1 VRRREFITLLGGA
14 AAGWPLAARAQQSAM
29 PVIGFLHSA
38 AAEGW
43 APIVAAFREG
53 LNEAGYVEGRNAAI
67 EFRWAE
73 GRYDRLP
80 ALAADLV
87 HRQVAVIAT
96 GGTISAGGGG
106 APAPPPP
113 AALAFHLPE
122 DRRRTVSVR
131 LRFPRWGVYQVG
143 DVHVRAHDRLD
154 LFRYDVR
161 LDARR
166 PVKVFPREEALRAI
180 VRPART
186 QPHTGNQVARR
197 IGGGIEFAELRPFV
211 PGDVVRSIDWKA
223 TARRGSPWVRERH
236 PERNTDVVLFLDT
249 FSDVWTGSA
258 TTVERAVRAAAS
270 LVGVYLERRDRVGLV
285 SFGGVLRWLMPGM
298 GIRQD
303 YRIVEALLD
312 TEVALS
318 YAWKGI
324 QVIPVRT
331 LPPKALVLA
340 VTPLLD
346 ERSVRALFDL
356 RGRGFDVAAIDV
368 SPVATGPAP
377 DDPIDLLASRVWAM
391 ERDRLHRDLRRVGI
405 SVAEWRDGEDLQRAV
420 WEVEASRRSARL
432 AYV

>member
-1 VRRREFITLLGGA
+1 VIRHPSPKLAGYASVAGVFLVGALASGRPELVVIAAPFAVILVAGLLTAEAPEWTTLALEVERDRLVEGEAITLTVTIEAEHDVERVEVVLPFPGG
-14 AAGWPLAARAQQSAM
+14 
-29 PVIGFLHSA
+29 
-38 AAEGW
+38 
-43 APIVAAFREG
+43 
-53 LNEAGYVEGRNAAI
+53 
-67 EFRWAE
+67 
-73 GRYDRLP
+73 
-80 ALAADLV
+80 
-87 HRQVAVIAT
+87 VAVED
-96 GGTISAGGGG
+96 GE
-106 APAPPPP
+106 
-113 AALAFHLPE
+113 AALAFHLHGG
-122 DRRRTVSVR
+122 RRCTVMVR

-154 LFRYDVR
+154 LFRYDDR

-166 PVKVFPREEALRAI
+166 PVKVFPREETLRAI

-186 QPHTGNQVARR
+186 QLHTGNQVARR
-197 IGGGIEFAELRPFV
+197 VGGGIEFAELRPFV

-258 TTVERAVRAAAS
+258 TTVERGVRATAS
-270 LVGVYLERRDRVGLV
+270 IVGVYLERRDRVGLV

-324 QVIPVRT
+324 EVIPVRT

-346 ERSVRALFDL
+346 ERSVGALSDL

-368 SPVATGPAP
+368 SPVVTGPEP
-377 DDPIDLLASRVWAM
+377 DDPIEGLAFRIWAM
-391 ERDRLHRDLRRVGI
+391 ERERLHRDLRRVGI

-432 AYV
+432 AYA

>member
-1 VRRREFITLLGGA
+1 VIRHPSPKLAGYASVAGVFLVGALASGRPELVVIAAPFAVILVAGLLTAEAPEWTTLALEVERDRLVEGEAITLTVMIEAEHDVERVEVVLPFPGG
-14 AAGWPLAARAQQSAM
+14 
-29 PVIGFLHSA
+29 
-38 AAEGW
+38 
-43 APIVAAFREG
+43 
-53 LNEAGYVEGRNAAI
+53 
-67 EFRWAE
+67 
-73 GRYDRLP
+73 
-80 ALAADLV
+80 
-87 HRQVAVIAT
+87 VAVED
-96 GGTISAGGGG
+96 GE
-106 APAPPPP
+106 
-113 AALAFHLPE
+113 AALAFHLHGG
-122 DRRRTVSVR
+122 RRCTIMVR

-154 LFRYDVR
+154 LFRYDDR

-166 PVKVFPREEALRAI
+166 PVKVFPREETLRAI

-186 QPHTGNQVARR
+186 QLHTGNQVARR
-197 IGGGIEFAELRPFV
+197 VGGGIEFAELRPFV

-258 TTVERAVRAAAS
+258 TTVERGVRATAS
-270 LVGVYLERRDRVGLV
+270 IVGVYLERRDRVGLV

-324 QVIPVRT
+324 EVIPVRT

-346 ERSVRALFDL
+346 ERSVGALSDL

-368 SPVATGPAP
+368 SPVVTGPEP
-377 DDPIDLLASRVWAM
+377 DDPIEGLAFRIWAM
-391 ERDRLHRDLRRVGI
+391 ERERLHRDLRRVGI

-432 AYV
+432 AYA

>member
-1 VRRREFITLLGGA
+1 VIRHPSPKLAGYASVAGVFLVGALASGRPELVVIAAPFAVILVAGLLTAEAPEWTTLALEVERDRLVEGEAITLTVMIEAEHDVERVEVVLPFPGG
-14 AAGWPLAARAQQSAM
+14 
-29 PVIGFLHSA
+29 
-38 AAEGW
+38 
-43 APIVAAFREG
+43 
-53 LNEAGYVEGRNAAI
+53 
-67 EFRWAE
+67 
-73 GRYDRLP
+73 
-80 ALAADLV
+80 
-87 HRQVAVIAT
+87 VAVED
-96 GGTISAGGGG
+96 GE
-106 APAPPPP
+106 
-113 AALAFHLPE
+113 AALAFHLHGG
-122 DRRRTVSVR
+122 RRCTVMVR

-154 LFRYDVR
+154 LFRYDDR

-166 PVKVFPREEALRAI
+166 PVKVFPREETLRAI

-186 QPHTGNQVARR
+186 QLHTGNQVARR
-197 IGGGIEFAELRPFV
+197 VGGGIEFAELRPFV

-258 TTVERAVRAAAS
+258 TTVERGVRATAS
-270 LVGVYLERRDRVGLV
+270 IVGVYLERRDRVGLV

-324 QVIPVRT
+324 EVIPVRT

-346 ERSVRALFDL
+346 ERSVGALSDL

-368 SPVATGPAP
+368 SPVVTGPEP
-377 DDPIDLLASRVWAM
+377 DDPIEGLAFRIWAM
-391 ERDRLHRDLRRVGI
+391 ERERLHRDLRRVGI

-432 AYV
+432 AYA

>member
-1 VRRREFITLLGGA
+1 MIRHPSPKL
-14 AAGWPLAARAQQSAM
+14 
-29 PVIGFLHSA
+29 
-38 AAEGW
+38 
-43 APIVAAFREG
+43 
-53 LNEAGYVEGRNAAI
+53 AGYASVAGVFLVGALATGRPELVVIAAPFAVILVAGLLSAEAPEWTTLALEVERDRLVEGEAI
-67 EFRWAE
+67 TITVTMEAE
-73 GRYDRLP
+73 HDVERFEVALP
-80 ALAADLV
+80 LPGS
-87 HRQVAVIAT
+87 VAVED
-96 GGTISAGGGG
+96 GD
-106 APAPPPP
+106 
-113 AALAFHLPE
+113 AALAFHLSE
-122 DRRRTVSVR
+122 GRRCTVTVH
-131 LRFPRWGVYQVG
+131 LRFPRWGVYQIG

-154 LFRYDVR
+154 LFRYDDR

-166 PVKVFPREEALRAI
+166 PVKVFPREETLRAI

-186 QPHTGNQVARR
+186 QLHTGNQVARR
-197 IGGGIEFAELRPFV
+197 VGGGIEFAELRPFV

-258 TTVERAVRAAAS
+258 TTVERAVRATAS
-270 LVGVYLERRDRVGLV
+270 IVGVYLEHRDRVGLV

-324 QVIPVRT
+324 EVIPVRT

-346 ERSVRALFDL
+346 ERSVAALSDL

-368 SPVATGPAP
+368 SPVVNGPEP
-377 DDPIDLLASRVWAM
+377 DDPIDRVASRIWVM
-391 ERDRLHRDLRRVGI
+391 ERERLHRDLRRVGI
-405 SVAEWRDGEDLQRAV
+405 SVAEWRDGEDVQRAV

-432 AYV
+432 AYA

>member
-1 VRRREFITLLGGA
+1 VTRHPSPKLAGYASVAGVFLVGALASGRPELVVIAAPFLVILVAGLLTTEAPEWTTLALDVERDRLIEGEAITLTVTIEAERDVERVEVVLPLPGG
-14 AAGWPLAARAQQSAM
+14 
-29 PVIGFLHSA
+29 
-38 AAEGW
+38 
-43 APIVAAFREG
+43 
-53 LNEAGYVEGRNAAI
+53 
-67 EFRWAE
+67 
-73 GRYDRLP
+73 
-80 ALAADLV
+80 
-87 HRQVAVIAT
+87 VAVDD
-96 GGTISAGGGG
+96 GD
-106 APAPPPP
+106 
-113 AALAFHLPE
+113 AALAFHLPAK
-122 DRRRTVSVR
+122 RRCTVSVR
-131 LRFPRWGVYQVG
+131 LRFPRWGVYPIG

-154 LFRYDVR
+154 LFRDDDR

-186 QPHTGNQVARR
+186 QLHTGNQVARR
-197 IGGGIEFAELRPFV
+197 VGGGIEFAELRPFV

-249 FSDVWTGSA
+249 FSDVWTGTA
-258 TTVERAVRAAAS
+258 TTVERAVRATAS
-270 LVGVYLERRDRVGLV
+270 VAGVYLERRDRVGLV

-324 QVIPVRT
+324 EVIPVRT

-346 ERSVRALFDL
+346 ERSVGALSDL
-356 RGRGFDVAAIDV
+356 RGRGFDVGVIDV
-368 SPVATGPAP
+368 SPVVAGPEP
-377 DDPIDLLASRVWAM
+377 DDPIDRLASRMWGM
-391 ERDRLHRDLRRVGI
+391 ERDRLHRDLRRIGV

-432 AYV
+432 VYA